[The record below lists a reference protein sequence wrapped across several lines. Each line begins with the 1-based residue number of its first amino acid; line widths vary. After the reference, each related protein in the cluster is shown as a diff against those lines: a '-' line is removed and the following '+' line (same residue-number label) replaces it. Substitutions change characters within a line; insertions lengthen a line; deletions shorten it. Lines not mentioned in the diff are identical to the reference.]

1 MKRSYAPRAGRT
13 GRAFAGLALL
23 ILLALT
29 AVAATAADTPR
40 RPEALNLGPLE
51 FNPVQVTRDTLACG
65 VPVILYENHDLPIL
79 DLTIEFRMGI
89 RYFTVTQQATARILN
104 SLWRD
109 GGTARLSADSLD
121 FVLTAL
127 DASVSS
133 WVGQRTSGVSVSLST
148 EDAPRALP
156 LWRDVVLEPRFEV
169 DRLERARVNRVKQVQ
184 EINNDPAAIAGQRLS
199 WLVWGEEHPAARV
212 DTRPEIEGV
221 TPEGLRAIHAR
232 YVRPENAVIG
242 VSGDFQRAEMIAQL
256 NALFRDWPAA
266 GPYEPPVAAPW
277 DPRPAPGVYLLRGDY
292 AQSQVRIVRM
302 VPGLTD
308 RSPDLAACRLL
319 SFALGYERVFYRTR
333 EEGLSYGT
341 YVTLSV
347 GDEFSQ
353 LRGGGSGRS
362 EATLPLLRAML
373 GEIAGLAV
381 HPVTSEELEAAR
393 ILQVGGEIQD
403 SETAAAIVQRRV
415 ESRLRDRPEDF
426 YEQLLRRLREATA
439 EDLARVGASYVTRE
453 DPWIVLVLGNPDTF
467 GEPLESLGLG
477 PVLELEPVVFGE

>member
-1 MKRSYAPRAGRT
+1 MKLARTTTSPARA
-13 GRAFAGLALL
+13 AFALAGLALM
-23 ILLALT
+23 ILLAG
-29 AVAATAADTPR
+29 VAAAGADTPR
-40 RPEALNLGPLE
+40 RPEELKLGPLE

-79 DLTIEFRMGI
+79 DLTIQFRMGI
-89 RYFTVTQQATARILN
+89 RYLPVTQQTAARILS

-109 GGTARLSADSLD
+109 GGTEKLSADSLD

-133 WVGQRTSGVSVSLST
+133 GVGQRTSGVSISLST
-148 EDAPRALP
+148 EDAARALP
-156 LWRDVVLEPRFEV
+156 LWRDVALEPRFEA
-169 DRLERARVNRVKQVQ
+169 DRFERARANRLKEIQ
-184 EINNDPAAIAGQRLS
+184 EINNDPAAIAAQRLG
-199 WLVWGEEHPAARV
+199 WLVWGQDHPAAHV
-212 DTRPEIEGV
+212 DTRAEIEGV
-221 TPEGLRAIHAR
+221 TPAGLRAIHAR

-242 VSGDFQRAEMIAQL
+242 VSGDFRRAEMLARL
-256 NALFRDWPAA
+256 NELFREWPAT

-277 DPRPAPGVYLLRGDY
+277 DPHPAPGVYLLRGDY
-292 AQSQVRIVRM
+292 AQSQVRIARM
-302 VPGLTD
+302 VPGLTES
-308 RSPDLAACRLL
+308 SPDLAACRLL

-341 YVTLSV
+341 YVALSV
-347 GDEFSQ
+347 GDEYSQ

-373 GEIAGLAV
+373 GEIADLPAR
-381 HPVTSEELEAAR
+381 PVTSEELEAAR
-393 ILQVGGEIQD
+393 ILQVGGEIQS

-415 ESRLRDRPEDF
+415 ESLLRDRPEDF
-426 YEQLLRRLREATA
+426 YEQLLRRLREATP
-439 EDLARVGASYVTRE
+439 EDLARVGTTYVTRE

-477 PVLELEPVVFGE
+477 PVRELEPVVFGE